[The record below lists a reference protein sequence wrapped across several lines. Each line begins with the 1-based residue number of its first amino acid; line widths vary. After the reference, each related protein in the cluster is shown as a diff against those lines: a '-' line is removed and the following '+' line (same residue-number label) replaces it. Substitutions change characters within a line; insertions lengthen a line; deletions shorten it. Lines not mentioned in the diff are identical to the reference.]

1 MDKVKD
7 ILARVWLYTFN
18 VRIIMKKELR
28 SYFVSPIAYIVITLF
43 LAITGAL
50 FFPTFF
56 LYNQAEMRMFFE
68 ILPLLFAF
76 FVPAV
81 TMKLFAEERNLGS
94 FEALLTMPLKLGDIV
109 AGKILASTVF
119 VAIMLLPTLIYP
131 ISILFVGSLDFG
143 PVVGGYFGAILLG
156 ATFSAVGVFAS
167 SLTRNQIVSFIVAF
181 SLCMFL
187 TLVDKFLVLFPSAVV
202 SIFQNLGAD
211 YHFKSVARGVIDS
224 RDLIYFASVIA
235 LSVFGTIRTIEERR

>member
-1 MDKVKD
+1 MRFLQD
-7 ILARVWLYTFN
+7 
-18 VRIIMKKELR
+18 
-28 SYFVSPIAYIVITLF
+28 SSSP
-43 LAITGAL
+43 
-50 FFPTFF
+50 
-56 LYNQAEMRMFFE
+56 
-68 ILPLLFAF
+68 
-76 FVPAV
+76 
-81 TMKLFAEERNLGS
+81 
-94 FEALLTMPLKLGDIV
+94 
-109 AGKILASTVF
+109 
-119 VAIMLLPTLIYP
+119 
-131 ISILFVGSLDFG
+131 SLETET
-143 PVVGGYFGAILLG
+143 LLG

>member
-1 MDKVKD
+1 MDKVK
-7 ILARVWLYTFN
+7 AMTSRAWAYTLN
-18 VRIIMKKELR
+18 ARIIMKKELN

-43 LAITGAL
+43 LAISGSI

-56 LYNQAEMRMFFE
+56 LYNQAEMRQFFE
-68 ILPLLFAF
+68 ILPLLFSF
-76 FVPAV
+76 FIPAV

-94 FEALLTMPLKLGDIV
+94 FETLLTLPFRLGDIV

-119 VAIMLLPTLIYP
+119 VAIMLAPTLIYP
-131 ISILFVGSLDFG
+131 VSILFVGSLDFG

-156 ATFSAVGVFAS
+156 ATFSAIGVFAS
-167 SLTRNQIVSFIVAF
+167 SFTRNQIISFIVAF
-181 SLCMFL
+181 SLCIFL
-187 TLVDKFLVLFPSAVV
+187 TLIDKFLVLFPSVVV

-211 YHFKSVARGVIDS
+211 YHFRSVARGVIDS

-235 LSVFGTIRTIEERR
+235 LSVFGTVRTIEERR